1 MRISSTDRKAWLELS
16 RNEAEPHASFA
27 IECSVEIAH
36 GSFRARN
43 GDVHFF
49 NLEEFAKALD
59 AFVLDRA
66 LTPRLEGTYD
76 TRVEFSR
83 PRSKNAVMLSF
94 VIGDAYCGYAATVDY
109 RTAGEFEIGAEYLND
124 VVAAFRELS
133 RDA

>member
-1 MRISSTDRKAWLELS
+1 MRIGSTDGKVWLELT
-16 RNEAEPHASFA
+16 RNQAEPHASFA
-27 IECSVEIAH
+27 IECSVDVAH

-43 GDVHFF
+43 SDVHFF

-59 AFVLDRA
+59 AFVLDRT

-76 TRVEFSR
+76 TRVELSR